1 MLQPDRSA
9 HLDRAIAGIALE
21 REARRFALTVQLV
34 RQGES
39 TPAMLVAARRRL
51 QGAALAYTAAAIP
64 TPDTAAA

>member
-1 MLQPDRSA
+1 MLRPDA
-9 HLDRAIAGIALE
+9 LDQELATVALE

-39 TPAMLVAARRRL
+39 TPAMLAAARRRL
-51 QGAALAYTAAAIP
+51 QGAALAYTAAALP